1 MARKPAKKAASKKGA
16 VEKVTAK
23 DLMKLPSDPTIKSA
37 ATEVSQTRKKVTAL
51 TGDKGLAGFLQ
62 GVKREK
68 GLHPKA
74 LKDVESLRDRCIKT
88 DKGLAAVATYLAHRE
103 HYMEVLGVN
112 EMVAKQGQMY
122 TRPEAGESEK
132 VETKVAAK
140 TANDEPDV
148 RPRNLRQPGAGTTT
162 EGNVTTLINPKH
174 VPSQA
179 EIDRI
184 ADAAEAPR
192 KPH

>member
-1 MARKPAKKAASKKGA
+1 MARRPPKKAATSTD
-16 VEKVTAK
+16 KVTAK
-23 DLMKLPSDPTIKSA
+23 DLIKLPSDPTIKSA

-74 LKDVESLRDRCIKT
+74 LKDVEALRNACLKT

-112 EMVAKQGQMY
+112 EMVAKQGQMF
-122 TRPEAGESEK
+122 TRTETGEPAKPASANGGES
-132 VETKVAAK
+132 
-140 TANDEPDV
+140 DV
-148 RPRNLRQPGAGTTT
+148 RPRNLRQPHAGST
-162 EGNVTTLINPKH
+162 EGNVTTLVNPKH
-174 VPSQA
+174 LPGQSEV
-179 EIDRI
+179 DRI
-184 ADAAEAPR
+184 ADKAGASP